1 MPMFVGTP
9 IKIGDEEFI
18 VPPLSLGQLR
28 NGAMTKLKEHDTVL
42 ASGDTWG
49 AMVLRGEIILE
60 ALRRNY
66 PEFDDKK
73 LYDWLDVGNCGPLWL
88 SVLGASGFTPGE
100 VKAAGP
106 AVNGTSNQSTAA
118 LPPLTDGLITK

>member
-1 MPMFVGTP
+1 MSLFVGTP
-9 IKIGDEEFI
+9 IKIGDKEFI

-28 NGAMTKLKEHDTVL
+28 NGALTKLKEHDLKL
-42 ASGDTWG
+42 AEGQTWE

-66 PEFDDKK
+66 PDFEEQTLF
-73 LYDWLDVGNCGPLWL
+73 DWLDVGNCGPLWL

-100 VKAAGP
+100 VKAAGTTE
-106 AVNGTSNQSTAA
+106 NGTSVRSTEV
-118 LPPLTDGLITK
+118 LPPLTDGPITK